1 MLPQQIGSP
10 GPSLLRGF
18 PVPSLLSQ
26 SIPFHFPPLV
36 VLEALPEYQVRNA
49 VLRDLV
55 VAPRVVKVVWVLA
68 DRAKCK

>member
-1 MLPQQIGSP
+1 M
-10 GPSLLRGF
+10 
-18 PVPSLLSQ
+18 PSLLSQ

-49 VLRDLV
+49 VPRDLV